1 MVSND
6 LLNGRR
12 NVFAVCFGR
21 LNSFGRMRH
30 LFAARQAGPFVLLM
44 AAMAWF
50 SIAQT
55 QPAHAQCAGVG
66 TGTVTCTVIDDV
78 GAPTANANLGNIV
91 PPIVDSDFIQNDG
104 VTIFLEAV
112 ATNAAGD
119 ATAGSTADDLFVV
132 TDTTGGGV
140 SVIQNGAFDIT
151 QSVSATATNG
161 NALIDPFILTQVVLV
176 TEADAGDLTLR
187 NTGNFNI
194 QHIIG
199 ASATTGN
206 VLPTPTPFDPVIFE
220 ATEAGLGGISFQNTG
235 NFTVDQRETL
245 SATDGVVDTALDLN
259 FNKVFDLTET
269 DAGDITGRN
278 TGNFTVNQHLDVV
291 TNGTANND
299 ALNLNVE
306 QIDAFFWLK
315 ESGPGFIDFENDGN
329 FDLHQSATISV
340 TNGNVDPGPG
350 QYDSVSVNEIDQII
364 DLEEFGAGD
373 LDLVNRGNYNVSQR
387 LTINVEN
394 GNVLGAV
401 VDEVDTL
408 IESDENDEGT
418 LTAINH
424 GDISVSQELSVTI
437 TDGSIVG
444 GDPSST
450 TSAAVWIDEIDQ
462 LFEPEEDGPGD
473 LITHNYGDIHASQ
486 RLMIDVTRGNV
497 STLGMNQIDQL
508 FEADEDVNSSGS
520 GNFIGSNHGDV
531 SGSQVATVNITDG
544 DLTSML
550 INEIDDLVE
559 IREQEPGDMDFD
571 NFGSIRGSQE
581 ATVTVANGNVQTIN
595 LNEVDNLLEIHEDG
609 AGALFGS
616 NAGDISGSQML
627 TVSTIGNGGN
637 IGNVSLTQLD
647 GFIDVEEDAS
657 QPGGGNLEFTNTG
670 DISAYQSLVVS
681 ATDGS
686 VGEAFINTLGPA
698 DFLGLDDPAD
708 LGDDINDLTGRFV
721 SIREFGGGDF
731 VADNFGNVSFSQ
743 ILDVST
749 IGAAGGNIE
758 NAYIGETGGFIFASE
773 TEEGNLTFT
782 NDGNSH
788 HDQMIRAH
796 ATDGSV
802 NVTAARSNN
811 SIAVFEFDN
820 GNLDFEN
827 SGRIFVRQLVE
838 ASATGGG
845 DVNISG
851 LTAQG
856 KEAGER
862 GDGNLTGHS
871 SGAVTILQEIVA
883 SATGGGTINVGETTA
898 IGVFLDE
905 RDIGDLDFHQTGDI
919 RIVQTLSHGTG
930 TAYGLVARE
939 TGDGT
944 LTLTKRGAVLVQA
957 DTAIAIDLR
966 VDVPGSTTT
975 LNLLAGTPISGLMSA
990 SVGQDTLNLG
1000 LGESWDLTF
1009 TPDLGQADDVGPNQG
1024 LPETIDAFGAALF
1037 VDAANNR
1044 IITFDP
1050 NANVFGLESEALA
1063 DLTGAINLAVRSRLN
1078 ALGSTPTTGNVAAY
1092 GLNAISL
1099 GRRGDGNFWAQA
1111 IGSARDDGNDGNVY
1125 FGGFMTGV
1133 DIAHSNGVGGVFF
1146 GGATGSVD
1154 GTPTTRHEIDT
1165 DTWFAG
1171 GYLHTDLT
1179 GFAGMP
1185 AFADFIVSGGYQNN
1199 DSARGVVNNNL
1210 PGGVAN
1216 YTGSYDGWF
1225 ISAEGT
1231 VGAVLTPDFL
1241 PSGKTLTP
1249 YTRLGY
1255 AGLFQ
1260 DGFTETGGAAAASF
1274 GDRDVHLLL
1283 GELAVDLTD
1292 HRPFGGGR
1300 LQSTVTGGLRVLGN
1314 VGDSTFTSS
1323 LLVVGDTLTSALD
1336 TDTELLG
1343 FVGSK
1348 IAFTADNNFRLLF
1361 AGELGFE
1368 GGGTTVATGSIGA
1381 SFPF

>member
-1 MVSND
+1 
-6 LLNGRR
+6 
-12 NVFAVCFGR
+12 
-21 LNSFGRMRH
+21 MRH

-44 AAMAWF
+44 AVMAWF

-78 GAPTANANLGNIV
+78 DAPTANANLGNIV

-112 ATNAAGD
+112 ATNPAGD

-132 TDTTGGGV
+132 TDTTAGDV
-140 SVIQNGAFDIT
+140 SVVQNGAFDIT
-151 QSVSATATNG
+151 QSVSAAATNG

-199 ASATTGN
+199 ASANGGN
-206 VLPTPTPFDPVIFE
+206 VLPTPTLFDPMIFE

-245 SATDGVVDTALDLN
+245 AATDGVVDTGLDLN
-259 FNKVFDLTET
+259 FNRAFDLTET

-291 TNGTANND
+291 TGGTANND

-306 QIDAFFWLK
+306 EIDTFFWLK

-340 TNGNVDPGPG
+340 TNGNVGPG
-350 QYDSVSVNEIDQII
+350 AGPNGSVSVNEIDQII
-364 DLEEFGAGD
+364 DLEEEDAGS
-373 LDLVNRGNYNVSQR
+373 LRLVNRGNYNVSQR

-394 GNVLGAV
+394 GDVLDAQ

-408 IESDENDEGT
+408 IESEEYDSGN

-424 GDISVSQELSVTI
+424 GDISVSQELSITI
-437 TDGSIVG
+437 VDGGIVG
-444 GDPSST
+444 GDISSVYN
-450 TSAAVWIDEIDQ
+450 SAVRIDEIDQ
-462 LFEPEEDGPGD
+462 LFEPEEFGPGD

-486 RLMIDVTRGNV
+486 RLTIDVTRGDV
-497 STLGMNQIDQL
+497 ESASISEIDQL
-508 FEADEDVNSSGS
+508 FEADEDNDRIDS
-520 GNFIGSNHGDV
+520 GNFTGSNHGDV
-531 SGSQVATVNITDG
+531 SGSQVATINITDG
-544 DLTSML
+544 NL
-550 INEIDDLVE
+550 IGFRIDEIDELVAPTE
-559 IREQEPGDMDFD
+559 KAIGNIDFD
-571 NFGSIRGSQE
+571 NFGNVSGLQE
-581 ATVTVANGNVQTIN
+581 TTVTVANGNVQTVN
-595 LNEVDNLLEIHEDG
+595 LDEIDDLLNIQERGEGDF
-609 AGALFGS
+609 LGS
-616 NAGDISGSQML
+616 NSGDISGRQML
-627 TVSTIGNGGN
+627 TVSTIGTGGN
-637 IGNVSLTQLD
+637 IENVSITE
-647 GFIDVEEDAS
+647 IDELIEPSEE
-657 QPGGGNLEFTNTG
+657 GEGNLDFTNTG
-670 DISAYQSLVVS
+670 NASAYQSLIVS
-681 ATDGS
+681 ATDGF
-686 VGEAFINTLGPA
+686 VGEAFINILGPP
-698 DFLGLDDPAD
+698 DFLGLELAD
-708 LGDDINDLTGRFV
+708 LDSVDQFTGRFI
-721 SIREFGGGDF
+721 SIKESGGGDF
-731 VADNFGNVSFSQ
+731 TAHNSGNVSLSQ

-749 IGAAGGNIE
+749 IGAIGGDIQ
-758 NAYIGETGGFIFASE
+758 NAYIGETGGFIQGSE
-773 TEEGNLTFT
+773 AGEGDLTFT
-782 NDGNSH
+782 NDGDSY
-788 HDQMIRAH
+788 HDQTIRAH
-796 ATDGSV
+796 AINGTV

-811 SIAVFEFDN
+811 SIGVFEFDN

-838 ASATGGG
+838 ASATGG

-871 SGAVTILQEIVA
+871 SGPVTILQEIVA
-883 SATGGGTINVGETTA
+883 SATGGGAINVGETTA

-939 TGDGT
+939 TGAGT
-944 LTLTKRGAVLVQA
+944 LTLTKRGAVLVDA
-957 DTAIAIDLR
+957 GTAIAIDLR
-966 VDVPGSTTT
+966 VDDPGSITT

-1009 TPDLGQADDVGPNQG
+1009 TPDLGQADDDGPNQG

-1050 NANVFGLESEALA
+1050 NANVFGLESQALA
-1063 DLTGAINLAVRSRLN
+1063 DLTGAINLAIRSRLN
-1078 ALGSTPTTGNVAAY
+1078 ALGSTPATSNVAAY
-1092 GLNAISL
+1092 GLNAIPL
-1099 GRRGDGNFWAQA
+1099 GRRGDGEFWAQA
-1111 IGSARDDGNDGNVY
+1111 IGSARDDDNGGDVY

-1133 DIAHSNGVGGVFF
+1133 DIAYSKGVGGIFF

-1154 GTPTTRHEIDT
+1154 GTTTTRHEIDT
-1165 DTWFAG
+1165 DTWFGG
-1171 GYLHTDLT
+1171 GYVHTDLN

-1199 DSARGVVNNNL
+1199 DSERGVVNNNL
-1210 PGGVAN
+1210 PGGIAN